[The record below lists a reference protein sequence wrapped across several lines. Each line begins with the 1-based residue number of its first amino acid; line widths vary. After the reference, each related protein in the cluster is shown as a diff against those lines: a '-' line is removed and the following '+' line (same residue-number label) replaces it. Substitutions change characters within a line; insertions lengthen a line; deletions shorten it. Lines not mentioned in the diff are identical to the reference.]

1 MKKSKVLYD
10 FVMFTVSLLIEFA
23 RNTVTMMT
31 GNPSFPAPFV
41 VLAQITAAVND
52 LETKFNLALG
62 GGKEQKA
69 NMRIAVNTLVALLR
83 KQAAYVDSTAAGND
97 SVILSGGFHVTSQ
110 PMSKLLP
117 DFTVVHGKNSGEVLA
132 KHKAVKG
139 ARSYLWQRANDPL
152 PTSDSGWAYVGFTTK
167 CKFTDTGL
175 VPGVKHWYRVA
186 WITKDG
192 LSAWSAPMSIIA
204 L

>member
-1 MKKSKVLYD
+1 MKATKVLMD
-10 FVMFTVSLLIEFA
+10 FAMFTVSLLIEFA

-31 GNPSFPAPFV
+31 ANPSFPAPFI
-41 VLAQITAAVND
+41 VLTQITAAVND

-69 NMRIAVNTLVALLR
+69 NMRLAVKTLVALLR
-83 KQAAYVDSTAAGND
+83 KQAAYVNNIAGGVD
-97 SVILSGGFHVTSQ
+97 AIILSAGFHVSSKSL
-110 PMSKLLP
+110 SKLLP
-117 DFTVVHGKNSGEVLA
+117 EFNLVHGENSGEVLA